1 MRQSPN
7 SILREGITSQWSSYG
22 PFWAI
27 AILLW
32 CGNSVVLLGV
42 APGLTEFY
50 PALVA
55 NLSAAL
61 ALAVTIWLWGRILSA
76 VTHHS
81 LVTLWIVLMA
91 GACVGF
97 VKGVVTFSIFWS
109 ITGIPFTV
117 SMLLGQAIAPVII
130 GMWLLPTFGVI
141 GAVRQRYTQER
152 EVLIS
157 ERVSTQ
163 LHSRSLSLG
172 DKDLDSLISKVHS
185 DVVDATTPTQLQET
199 LHSLAQFEVRRAS
212 HAMWEIED
220 STVRNFSL
228 AQLSWNTIR
237 NHYFPSV
244 LISVTLFFSLVSF
257 HLPQVPPGEALAR
270 SAFQAVVTFVIFTVG
285 KAVSLRGKIS
295 GPLVFF
301 LTPLVA
307 VLSIDTATVLFFG
320 SLPQSHRVVS
330 GIILYGSLT
339 SAALIF
345 GVVFAARHAHH
356 VIREELD
363 TLNSRD
369 ISLEAQRALQQI
381 RRRETAELLHG
392 YVQNQLMV
400 SALRVKE
407 NPGDADMVR
416 EELFD
421 LLDKLE
427 AGTLD
432 IQPNDPYLDAFS
444 ERVIELWRGV
454 IDVSLKIE
462 STSELTQREQ
472 DLVERIVHELIS
484 NAHRHG
490 TARSIAIDISI
501 TEVNIYFSAEDN
513 GVGPQQGKPGLGSTI
528 LSAAT
533 TGQWHMSA
541 NAVGTHVRGTITRV
555 HG

>member
-1 MRQSPN
+1 M
-7 SILREGITSQWSSYG
+7 TSQWSSYG
-22 PFWAI
+22 PFWVI
-27 AILLW
+27 AIVLW

-42 APGLTEFY
+42 APGLTHLF
-50 PALVA
+50 PAVLSNVA
-55 NLSAAL
+55 AAL
-61 ALAVTIWLWGRILSA
+61 SLALTIWLWGRILSA
-76 VTHHS
+76 VTHRF
-81 LVTLWIVLMA
+81 LVTLWMVLLA
-91 GACVGF
+91 GACVGL

-109 ITGIPFTV
+109 LTGVPFTAP
-117 SMLLGQAIAPVII
+117 MLLGQAIAPVII

-163 LHSRSLSLG
+163 LLSNSYTGGNKELNSLL
-172 DKDLDSLISKVHS
+172 SKVHT
-185 DVVDATTPTQLQET
+185 DVVGATTPSQLQDT
-199 LHSLAQFEVRRAS
+199 LHSLAQFDVRRAS
-212 HAMWEIED
+212 HAMWEKED
-220 STVRNFSL
+220 NAVRNFSL

-244 LISVTLFFSLVSF
+244 LISVTLLFSLVSF

-270 SAFQAVVTFVIFTVG
+270 SAFQAVVTLVIFTVG

-301 LTPLVA
+301 FTPLVA

-320 SLPQSHRVVS
+320 SLPQSHPVVS

-407 NPGDADMVR
+407 NPRNADMVKA
-416 EELFD
+416 ELFD

-432 IQPNDPYLDAFS
+432 IQPNDPNLGAFS

-501 TEVNIYFSAEDN
+501 TEENISFSAEDN

-533 TGQWHMSA
+533 TGQWHISA
-541 NAVGTHVRGTITRV
+541 NAVGTQVGGTITRA
-555 HG
+555 HS